1 LDLQDAAKVKLGHIY
16 FSGENANIPEAAGL
30 YGQVKPGSPVYD
42 EAMLALGWSFLKV
55 NKPDEAIKYAQW
67 IIKNMPDSFL
77 LSEAYL
83 VEGYCYYMKKDFNR
97 AEKSLSNAEKLT
109 EQPVVSM
116 AARDSARKAYEDN
129 EAHFDSVQA
138 KALDLSRQLPTP
150 RVQMKRDQ
158 LRPDFDKANAAIDDY
173 AKFMA
178 RSQQSDRFES
188 NRKRILE
195 DAGFTLA
202 TVKTKMGQGSTSSEA
217 AQELE
222 ELEDLE

>member
-1 LDLQDAAKVKLGHIY
+1 M
-16 FSGENANIPEAAGL
+16 
-30 YGQVKPGSPVYD
+30 KPGSPVYD

-83 VEGYCYYMKKDFNR
+83 VEGYCYYMKKDFDN

-129 EAHFDSVQA
+129 EAHFDSVQD

-158 LRPDFDKANAAIDDY
+158 LRPDFDKANEAIDDY
-173 AKFMA
+173 AKFMQ

-188 NRKRILE
+188 NRKRVLE

-202 TVKTKMGQGSTSSEA
+202 TVKTKKAESGGGA
-217 AQELE
+217 GGANAQELQQ
-222 ELEDLE
+222 LEDLEDLE